1 MKVEKINENKIRIT
15 LTLEELEV
23 REITLNDIEKNS
35 SVAQDL
41 FVDLIEEN
49 NLDEE
54 FALEG
59 SQLFIEACADN
70 NNLFILTITKVD
82 TIPELKKYNN
92 ISSNRR
98 RNSSEIIDY
107 KVDSNIYSFKSL
119 DKILSFCET
128 IKKEK
133 LYFGRNSLYK
143 YKNNFY
149 IIFTKSAVKNKRFLK
164 TFALLSE
171 YSDHYYSS
179 EALEVSLKEKSL
191 LIVENNAIQSLRKM

>member
-15 LTLEELEV
+15 LTLEELAT
-23 REITLNDIEKNS
+23 REITLHDIEKNS

-41 FVDLIEEN
+41 FIDLIEEN

-59 SQLFIEACADN
+59 SQLFIEACSDN
-70 NNLFILTITKVD
+70 NNLFVLTITKVD
-82 TIPELKKYNN
+82 SFPELAKYSSS
-92 ISSNRR
+92 SSNKCQY
-98 RNSSEIIDY
+98 SHIIDY

-119 DKILSFCET
+119 DSILSFCQA

-133 LYFGRNSLYK
+133 LYLGRNSLYK
-143 YKNNFY
+143 YKNKYY

-164 TFALLSE
+164 TFTLISE
-171 YSDHYYSS
+171 YIDHYYSS
-179 EALEVSLKEKSL
+179 EMLETSLKEKSK
-191 LIVENNAIQSLRKM
+191 LIIENNAIQLLRKI